1 MADLR
6 LAMALMTLLSIA
18 SFMSVR
24 RICAKANP
32 RVLDAVA
39 AGLVLLVGV
48 YIRFV
53 WGQLWIVKWIPL
65 PSVVILANWFPV
77 LLGILAAVLW
87 SRMESYSVPRRIP
100 IQLVLIAA
108 TIWSEIYVIPR
119 SPPECGD
126 EWIEPTAEVP
136 FRVCRQTT
144 PFTCSAA
151 SAATILHSL
160 GVQSSEKEMAQLC
173 LTGEGTTW
181 LGLYHGLT
189 IRLQGTGFGV
199 AFFEGSVADLDVA
212 TAEFPVLLCCQLSDD
227 VAQLFPEYQEDSGW
241 IPGVAHST
249 VLFGQINQIYVIGDP
264 SQKNVELWSNR
275 DISNLWTGQGLRI
288 VRTTKPIVADLEA
301 APILN
306 FHLAFGPA
314 ERAIRAAAAQS
325 ETHLWASSQKPSL
338 SPFSRR
344 ASSSCV
350 NGLP

>member
-32 RVLDAVA
+32 RVLDAAA
-39 AGLVLLVGV
+39 AGLVLLIGV

-87 SRMESYSVPRRIP
+87 SRMETYSVPRRIP

-126 EWIEPTAEVP
+126 EWVEPTPQVP

-144 PFTCSAA
+144 PYTCSAA

-160 GVQSSEKEMAQLC
+160 GVQSSEKEMAELC

-181 LGLYHGLT
+181 LGLYHGLAL
-189 IRLQGTGFGV
+189 RLRGTGFGV
-199 AFFEGSVADLDVA
+199 EFFEGNVAELEAA
-212 TAEFPVLLCCQLSDD
+212 TAEFPVLLCCQLSDNVD
-227 VAQLFPEYQEDSGW
+227 QLVPEYREDSGW

-249 VLFGQINQIYVIGDP
+249 VLFGQIDQIYVIGDP
-264 SQKNVELWSNR
+264 SQKNIELWSHR
-275 DISNLWTGQGLRI
+275 DVSNLWTGQGLRI
-288 VRTTKPIVADLEA
+288 VRTTK
-301 APILN
+301 
-306 FHLAFGPA
+306 
-314 ERAIRAAAAQS
+314 S
-325 ETHLWASSQKPSL
+325 ED
-338 SPFSRR
+338 
-344 ASSSCV
+344 
-350 NGLP
+350 

>member
-18 SFMSVR
+18 SFMGVR
-24 RICAKANP
+24 RLCAKVNP
-32 RVLDAVA
+32 RVLDAAA
-39 AGLVLLVGV
+39 AGLVLLIGV

-87 SRMESYSVPRRIP
+87 SRMETYSVPRRIP

-126 EWIEPTAEVP
+126 EWVEPTAQVP

-144 PFTCSAA
+144 PYTCSAA
-151 SAATILHSL
+151 SAATILYSL
-160 GVQSSEKEMAQLC
+160 GVQSSEKEMAELC

-181 LGLYHGLT
+181 LGLYHGLAL
-189 IRLQGTGFGV
+189 RLRGTGFGV
-199 AFFEGSVADLDVA
+199 EFFEGNVAELEAA
-212 TAEFPVLLCCQLSDD
+212 TAEFPVLLCCRLSDD
-227 VAQLFPEYQEDSGW
+227 VAQLFPTYQEDSGW

-249 VLFGQINQIYVIGDP
+249 VLFGQVNQVYVIGDP
-264 SQKNVELWSNR
+264 SQKNIELWSQR
-275 DISNLWTGQGLRI
+275 DVSNLWTGQGLRI
-288 VRTTKPIVADLEA
+288 VRTTQSTVAGDES
-301 APILN
+301 APIPN
-306 FHLAFGPA
+306 SDPAFAIA
-314 ERAIRAAAAQS
+314 EARS
-325 ETHLWASSQKPSL
+325 FGSQDM
-338 SPFSRR
+338 
-344 ASSSCV
+344 
-350 NGLP
+350 